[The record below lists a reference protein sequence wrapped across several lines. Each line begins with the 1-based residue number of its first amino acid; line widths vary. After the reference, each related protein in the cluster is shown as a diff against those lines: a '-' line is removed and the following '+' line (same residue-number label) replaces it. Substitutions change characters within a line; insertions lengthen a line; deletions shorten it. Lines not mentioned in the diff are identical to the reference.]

1 MKKILLMSFGCF
13 SALVSMAQYKP
24 QTNLIS
30 VSKGTAITKLEQEKL
45 DANKKISKEDFIKFS
60 KKSRAGKRYISFPID
75 MDSFL
80 VYNGINGGQA
90 LFAGDNLE
98 TRNMWQDSSSVR
110 VAFSNG
116 LSAPEVQSLSQV
128 LDLYAARWNSEA
140 FNGEPA
146 VKPGVAYSID
156 SFGIVCVYNRLA
168 SKAAIVDTLEFR
180 FIKGAQMGLLQYPD
194 ANYTDTVKFAGIR
207 TTYADKGAISG
218 STTSPTLLTIKYPLV
233 AGSENDTLSNGF
245 NYYKIPVNLSLTN
258 DIVGVSVTF
267 VTGESGIPNG
277 DSITKHNNLRYATFS
292 EGVDNGAGF
301 EPSNMYYVKN
311 DLNMSGNTWTKSPNA
326 VTSGANKYFFP
337 GIWYSDVDPAKIIG
351 WQYHWFDW
359 TISGLTGTV
368 STKDVNS
375 NITSSVSPNP
385 ATSDV
390 TFALNL
396 KESAKNVTIEIS
408 NALGQVVKTTKVGSI
423 AANTSSN
430 TTISVSDLS
439 AGMYIYTINADGQ
452 KTSNKL
458 MVK

>member
-1 MKKILLMSFGCF
+1 MKKILLLSFGCF
-13 SALVSMAQYKP
+13 GALASMAQYKP
-24 QTNLIS
+24 KTDFIGVTKTTS
-30 VSKGTAITKLEQEKL
+30 ITKQDQAKL
-45 DANKKISKEDFIKFS
+45 DADKKINKEDFIKFN

-80 VYNGINGGQA
+80 VFNGGNP
-90 LFAGDNLE
+90 LFTGDNLE

-110 VAFSNG
+110 VAYSNG

-128 LDLYAARWNSEA
+128 LDLYAARWNSAA

-146 VKPGVAYSID
+146 VKVGTPYTID
-156 SFGIVCVYNRLA
+156 SFGIVCSYNRLA

-180 FIKGAQMGLLQYPD
+180 FIKGAQMGVLQYQD
-194 ANYTDTVKFAGIR
+194 ANYTDSVRFAAIK
-207 TTYADKGAISG
+207 TTYADKGAISA
-218 STTSPTLLTIKYPLV
+218 STTAPSLLTIKYPLA

-245 NYYKIPVNLSLTN
+245 NYYKIPVNLTLTD

-277 DSITKHNNLRYATFS
+277 DSIIKHNNIRYATFG

-301 EPSNMYYVKN
+301 EYSNMYYAKN
-311 DLNMSGNTWTKSPNA
+311 DFNMSGNTWTKSPTA
-326 VTSGANKYFFP
+326 ITAGTSKYFFP
-337 GIWYSDVDPAKIIG
+337 GIWYADATPANIIG

-359 TISGLTGTV
+359 TISGLAGTV

-375 NITSSVSPNP
+375 NITSTVSPNP

-396 KESAKNVTIEIS
+396 KESAKNVSIEIS
-408 NALGQVVKTTKVGSI
+408 NALGQVIKTTKLGSI
-423 AANTSSN
+423 AANVSTRN
-430 TTISVSDLS
+430 TISVADLS
-439 AGMYIYTINADGQ
+439 AGMYIYTIIADGQ